1 MHQQP
6 VEYTGLVTV
15 RVIVMKVA
23 MEIEMITGK
32 VMAERE
38 IGVIGVMINMVEG
51 ETRMVRVKIIM
62 VEMQMTTIA
71 KMVIEMMFAR
81 QVGSMVTT
89 IMHQEIGA
97 QIERKTIIL
106 RMTINIHLGMP
117 LLHISISYF

>member
-117 LLHISISYF
+117 LLHISICYF

>member
-6 VEYTGLVTV
+6 VECTGLVTV

-32 VMAERE
+32 IMAERE

-117 LLHISISYF
+117 LLHISICYF

>member
-71 KMVIEMMFAR
+71 KTVIEMMFAR

-117 LLHISISYF
+117 LLHISICYF